1 MSILDKNWLTEPPHD
16 YELKEYRLLS
26 AIQQVFKEVE
36 NGRLYYA
43 LEEVERNLYEL
54 YKFEGKRGELEDKM
68 KILKG
73 INLDTMSLEYEYPE
87 ESEELLIAHKLTDLA
102 IDEFEAVFKYI
113 RSTWRQ
119 LSGKIVLTEVPSV
132 RPTKTKGQVFVTH
145 KDSDTILIYE
155 YTNIESKSEWRS
167 IDLVKIGEMKN
178 ELGELSNYIQNL
190 DDSDN
195 YRFWR
200 CNHTI
205 KFDLDECV
213 MPLIKYNL
221 FFKII
226 SA

>member
-1 MSILDKNWLTEPPHD
+1 MSILDKNWLTDPPHD

-54 YKFEGKRGELEDKM
+54 YKYEGKRGELEDKM

-73 INLDTMSLEYEYPE
+73 INLDTMSLDYEYPE

-119 LSGKIVLTEVPSV
+119 LSGKIVLSEVPRLSIQFLRV
-132 RPTKTKGQVFVTH
+132 
-145 KDSDTILIYE
+145 DC
-155 YTNIESKSEWRS
+155 RS
-167 IDLVKIGEMKN
+167 
-178 ELGELSNYIQNL
+178 
-190 DDSDN
+190 
-195 YRFWR
+195 
-200 CNHTI
+200 
-205 KFDLDECV
+205 
-213 MPLIKYNL
+213 
-221 FFKII
+221 
-226 SA
+226 